1 MNAAHLLRALMLGP
15 VVAGLAMTAPA
26 RAAEPMLDKVSFGT
40 NWVAEGEH
48 GGFFQALA
56 DGTYRKYGL
65 DVTIVP
71 GGPNVNNRILLVAGK
86 LDFFMSANTLQ
97 SFDAVASNVPVV
109 AVAAIVALA
118 VWMGVSADWSPVPA
132 TAVEDAQRALAYAAL
147 LAILAA
153 IVMLLAR
160 VMPNWG
166 ATLIVGVV
174 VGAVGWM
181 LIGKA
186 MMALQQADLT
196 PRETVE
202 TLKEDAT
209 WMKQQIK

>member
-1 MNAAHLLRALMLGP
+1 MQRLNENRSMENRPLGDLF
-15 VVAGLAMTAPA
+15 GDLATEM
-26 RAAEPMLDKVSFGT
+26 S
-40 NWVAEGEH
+40 N
-48 GGFFQALA
+48 
-56 DGTYRKYGL
+56 
-65 DVTIVP
+65 
-71 GGPNVNNRILLVAGK
+71 LVR
-86 LDFFMSANTLQ
+86 Q
-97 SFDAVASNVPVV
+97 E
-109 AVAAIVALA
+109 VALA
-118 VWMGVSADWSPVPA
+118 KVEVTQKAKYVGRNVAYLVVGG
-132 TAVEDAQRALAYAAL
+132 AVAYAAL

-174 VGAVGWM
+174 VAGIGWM

-186 MMALQQADLT
+186 LTALQQADLT

>member
-1 MNAAHLLRALMLGP
+1 MQRMNDNRSMENRPLGDLF
-15 VVAGLAMTAPA
+15 GDLATEM
-26 RAAEPMLDKVSFGT
+26 S
-40 NWVAEGEH
+40 N
-48 GGFFQALA
+48 
-56 DGTYRKYGL
+56 
-65 DVTIVP
+65 
-71 GGPNVNNRILLVAGK
+71 LVR
-86 LDFFMSANTLQ
+86 Q
-97 SFDAVASNVPVV
+97 E
-109 AVAAIVALA
+109 VALA
-118 VWMGVSADWSPVPA
+118 KVEVTQKAKYVGRNVGYLVVGG
-132 TAVEDAQRALAYAAL
+132 AVAYAAL

-160 VMPNWG
+160 VMPDWG

-174 VGAVGWM
+174 VGAIGWM